1 MAVHLPK
8 GTRDFLPRQMSIRT
22 RVIDTLRRVFTRYG
36 FDAVETPAFE
46 RIETLT
52 GKYSDEND
60 KLMYRIHK
68 RGKEAK
74 PGECDLGLRYDLT
87 VPLARLVA
95 MHPELRMPF
104 KRYQIQPVWR
114 ADRPQKG
121 RFREFYQCDVDI
133 LGTESTLADA
143 ECIAVIADALKELG
157 FKKYTVLLN
166 DRRILSDFAQK
177 AGAQTPQEE
186 MSVLTAI
193 DKLDKIGVERVQQ
206 ELTGRGFNAA
216 GLQPLW
222 TLMETKSSNEAC
234 LEALTTMVDA
244 RGKDGVATIREIV
257 ENLSDMGI
265 PISQIRIDPTLARG
279 SDYYTGPVFELH
291 VDEPKVGSLGGG
303 GRYDRLIGSFSGKD
317 IPAVG
322 FSFGLERI
330 LVVMEELGM
339 IEPTNTAA
347 DILVTVFSDELR
359 ATSSRFANQLRA
371 AGIPTDLYLGT
382 GKFKSQFKYANARGY
397 PFMAVIGPDE
407 KDASKVA
414 IKNLANGEQE
424 LVEQKNAASVLHG
437 YTAGVSPEG

>member
-68 RGKEAK
+68 RGRNAQ

-143 ECIAVIADALKELG
+143 ECIAVIADSLKELG
-157 FKKYTVLLN
+157 FKQYTVLLN

-177 AGAQTPQEE
+177 AGAKTAQEE

-193 DKLDKIGVERVQQ
+193 DKLDKIGVARVQQ
-206 ELTGRGFNAA
+206 ELEDRGFQAE
-216 GLQPLW
+216 GLSPLW
-222 TLMETKSSNEAC
+222 TLMASETNNEEC
-234 LEALTTMVDA
+234 LQQLATMVDE
-244 RGKDGVATIREIV
+244 RGNEGIITLREII
-257 ENLSDMGI
+257 ENLANMGI
-265 PISQIRIDPTLARG
+265 PVSQVRIDPSLARG

-303 GRYDRLIGSFSGKD
+303 GRYDKLIGSFSGRD

-339 IEPTNTAA
+339 IEPSNTAA
-347 DILVTVFSDELR
+347 EILVTVFSDALR
-359 ATSSRFANQLRA
+359 AESSRFANQLRA
-371 AGIPTDLYLGT
+371 EGIPTDLYLGT

-414 IKNLANGEQE
+414 IKNLETGEQN
-424 LVEQKNAASVLHG
+424 LLEQKNAASFLRG
-437 YTAGVSPEG
+437 

>member
-143 ECIAVIADALKELG
+143 ECIAVIADALNALG
-157 FKKYTVLLN
+157 FKQYTVLLN
-166 DRRILSDFAQK
+166 DRRILSDFAQR

-193 DKLDKIGVERVQQ
+193 DKLDKIGVARVQE
-206 ELTGRGFNAA
+206 ELTGRGFNAD

-222 TLMETKSSNEAC
+222 TLMERKPDNEEC
-234 LEALTTMVDA
+234 LDALTDMVDA
-244 RGKDGVATIREIV
+244 RGKDGVSTIREIV
-257 ENLSDMGI
+257 ENLANMGI
-265 PISQIRIDPTLARG
+265 PTAQIRIDPTLARG

-359 ATSSRFANQLRA
+359 AESSRFANQLRA

-397 PFMAVIGPDE
+397 PYMAVIGPDE
-407 KDASKVA
+407 KEASKVA
-414 IKNLANGEQE
+414 IKNLTTGTQE
-424 LVEQKNAASVLHG
+424 LIEQKNAASVLRG

>member
-8 GTRDFLPRQMSIRT
+8 GTRDFLPKQMRT
-22 RVIDTLRRVFTRYG
+22 RHNVIETLRGVFTRYG

-68 RGKEAK
+68 RGKNAK

-133 LGTESTLADA
+133 LGTESTTAEA
-143 ECIAVIADALKELG
+143 ECIAVIADGVQALGLTQ
-157 FKKYTVLLN
+157 YTVLLN
-166 DRRILSDFAQK
+166 DRRILSDFAML
-177 AGAQTPQEE
+177 AGAQTPSDEL
-186 MSVLTAI
+186 SILTAI
-193 DKLDKIGVERVQQ
+193 DKLDKIGRDRVDQ
-206 ELTGRGFNAA
+206 EIRDRGFEPEALAPLWDLMEQSVDNETLLER
-216 GLQPLW
+216 LQPLVA
-222 TLMETKSSNEAC
+222 E
-234 LEALTTMVDA
+234 
-244 RGKDGVATIREIV
+244 RGQAGVETIRQLIQHVVPMGVPV
-257 ENLSDMGI
+257 ENV
-265 PISQIRIDPTLARG
+265 RIDPTLARG

-291 VDEPKVGSLGGG
+291 VEEPKIGSLGGG
-303 GRYDRLIGSFSGKD
+303 GRYDKLIGQFCGRD

-330 LVVMEELGM
+330 LVVLEELGM
-339 IEPTNTAA
+339 LDVPDTAA
-347 DILVTVFSDELR
+347 KVFVTVFSEETR
-359 ATSSRFANQLRA
+359 NASIQFATYLRA

-382 GKFKSQFKYANARGY
+382 GKLKTQFKHANAKGY
-397 PFMAVIGPDE
+397 PFLAVIGPNE
-407 KDASKVA
+407 SEGSTVTL
-414 IKNLANGEQE
+414 KNLKTGEQQT
-424 LVEQKNAASVLHG
+424 VSQKNAPDQIG
-437 YTAGVSPEG
+437 

>member
-68 RGKEAK
+68 RGKNAK
-74 PGECDLGLRYDLT
+74 PGDCDLGLRYDLT

-143 ECIAVIADALKELG
+143 ECIAVIADALSELG
-157 FKKYTVLLN
+157 FKKYKVLLN
-166 DRRILSDFAQK
+166 DRRILSDFAQR
-177 AGAQTPQEE
+177 AGATTTQEE

-193 DKLDKIGVERVQQ
+193 DKLDKIGAERVRQ
-206 ELTGRGFNAA
+206 ELTDRGFKAEE
-216 GLQPLW
+216 LDPLW
-222 TLMETKSSNEAC
+222 TLMDSEATNEDC
-234 LEALTTMVDA
+234 LSQLTTMVDK
-244 RGKDGVATIREIV
+244 RGKDGVATLREIM
-257 ENLSDMGI
+257 ENLSNMGI
-265 PISQIRIDPTLARG
+265 PVSQIRIDPTLARG

-303 GRYDRLIGSFSGKD
+303 GRYDGLVGSFSGKD

-339 IEPTNTAA
+339 IEATNTAA
-347 DILVTVFSDELR
+347 KIMVTVFSDALR
-359 ATSSRFANQLRA
+359 AESSRFANHLRT

-407 KDASKVA
+407 MDALKVTIKDLSS
-414 IKNLANGEQE
+414 GTQH
-424 LVEQKNAASVLHG
+424 LVEQKNAAAFLQG
-437 YTAGVSPEG
+437 YTTEVSPKG

>member
-68 RGKEAK
+68 RGRNAQ

-157 FKKYTVLLN
+157 FKQYTVLLN

-177 AGAQTPQEE
+177 AGAKTAQEE
-186 MSVLTAI
+186 MSFLTAI
-193 DKLDKIGVERVQQ
+193 DKLDKIGVARVQQ
-206 ELTGRGFNAA
+206 ELEDRGFQAE
-216 GLQPLW
+216 GLSPLW
-222 TLMETKSSNEAC
+222 TLMASESNNEEC
-234 LEALTTMVDA
+234 LHQLATMVDE
-244 RGKDGVATIREIV
+244 RGNEGIGTLREII
-257 ENLSDMGI
+257 ENLANMGI
-265 PISQIRIDPTLARG
+265 PVSQVRIDPSLARG

-303 GRYDRLIGSFSGKD
+303 GRYDKLIGSFSGRD

-330 LVVMEELGM
+330 LVVMEELDM
-339 IEPTNTAA
+339 IEPSNTAA
-347 DILVTVFSDELR
+347 EILVTVFSDALR
-359 ATSSRFANQLRA
+359 AESSRFANQLRA
-371 AGIPTDLYLGT
+371 EGIPTDLFLGT

-407 KDASKVA
+407 SDASKVA
-414 IKNLANGEQE
+414 IKNLETGEQH
-424 LVEQKNAASVLHG
+424 LIEQKNAASFLRG
-437 YTAGVSPEG
+437 